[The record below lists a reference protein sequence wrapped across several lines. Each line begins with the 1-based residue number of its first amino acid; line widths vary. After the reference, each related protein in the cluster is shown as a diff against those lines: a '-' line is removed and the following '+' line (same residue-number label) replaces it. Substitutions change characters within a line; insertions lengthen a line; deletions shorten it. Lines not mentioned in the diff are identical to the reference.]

1 MQPSAEILAR
11 ALYDAFPDPVLVSG
25 ADGCIVAANPAAGT
39 LLGYGEAELLGMKRA
54 ELEASGEGFTDQ
66 EQPLAA
72 GHPEAG
78 WIRRRASLRCKDGRV
93 VPAELSE
100 GPLAPTD
107 QAPAGRV
114 TIVRELSAASRLPDG
129 LRRHGMDRDSGSAP
143 DPSLKSALDSVSHGF
158 AIYDPADRLVLCN
171 TAYRTMHSDFT
182 SAIQIGKTYEEI
194 LRETINSGRYPQ
206 AGSTPETRQAWVEK
220 HLEIH
225 KNPGEPYVYQVG
237 ADRWIQ
243 VEDRV
248 TADNYRVGLRADVT
262 DLIRARSEAERLG
275 FILEGVAQ
283 EVYLVDPRDRSI
295 IYANKTAR
303 ENLQYSMEEL
313 RGMDARD
320 LNAEFRPEEITEKM
334 QPLIEGRTKVLQFDT
349 RHRRKDGSIYVCR
362 IRVQHMENAPEPMM
376 LSLGED
382 ITERLEIE
390 RALERK
396 QTEFEALVR
405 SLPDIISR
413 ARPDTTLT
421 YVNDNY
427 ARFIGCTAEELVGRR
442 FIDFVPPEMRA
453 EVMQKIAGLTPEQP
467 IKTMERQMQD
477 HRGQTF
483 WYSWTNLMVFENG
496 EPVELVSVGRDV
508 TQSYE
513 ARVRI
518 AHQTRELAMRND
530 SLEQFAGIVSHDL
543 KAPLRQ
549 IRLFADMIAEDVGS
563 GKTEELE
570 MLSAHISDRGKAMEK
585 MISSLLEYSQLAYQ
599 TIKPTHF
606 RLSDAAAEAWSN
618 LAVHALES
626 EARLTF
632 GSDAEISADQSLMI
646 QLLQNLF
653 ANSMKYR
660 ALGTPVTVRVDVEI
674 GPAEVSIIVADNGIG
689 IDPAYAERIFGV
701 FQRLHRDEQQYT
713 GSGLGLALC
722 RRIAESHGGAIAL
735 DVSYQAGA
743 RFVVTLPKRGV

>member
-1 MQPSAEILAR
+1 MQLSAETLAR
-11 ALYDAFPDPVLVSG
+11 ALYDTFPDPVLVSG
-25 ADGCIVAANPAAGT
+25 ADGCIVAANPAAMT
-39 LLGYGEAELLGMKRA
+39 LLGYGEAELLGMRQA
-54 ELEASGEGFTDQ
+54 GLEASGAGLFDPMETWS
-66 EQPLAA
+66 AA
-72 GHPEAG
+72 RPEAG
-78 WIRRRASLRCKDGRV
+78 WVRRRAGLRCKDGRMLLV
-93 VPAELSE
+93 ELSQ

-107 QAPAGRV
+107 PASTGTVTIIRDLSAAGRV
-114 TIVRELSAASRLPDG
+114 PDG
-129 LRRHGMDRDSGSAP
+129 SWRQGIDRDSGGAP
-143 DPSLKSALDSVSHGF
+143 DPLLKSALDSVSHGF
-158 AIYDPADRLVLCN
+158 AIYDPAGRLVLCN

-182 SAIQIGKTYEEI
+182 SAIQIGRTYEEI

-206 AGSTPETRQAWVEK
+206 AGSTPERREAWVAK
-220 HLEIH
+220 QLKIH
-225 KNPGEPYVYQVG
+225 NNPGEPYVYQVS

-243 VEDRV
+243 VEDRI

-262 DLIRARSEAERLG
+262 DLIRAKSESERRG

-295 IYANKTAR
+295 IYANKAAR

-320 LNAEFRPEEITEKM
+320 LNAEYQPDEISEKM
-334 QPLIEGRTKVLQFDT
+334 QPLIQGKSKVLQFDT

-362 IRVQHMENAPEPMM
+362 IRVQRMENAPQPMM

-413 ARPDTTLT
+413 AHPDTTLT

-427 ARFIGCTAEELVGRR
+427 ARFMGCRAEDMVGRK
-442 FIDFVPPEMRA
+442 FIELVPPEMRD
-453 EVMQKIAGLTPEQP
+453 EVMRKIAGLTPEQP

-477 HRGQTF
+477 HTGQTY

-496 EPVELVSVGRDV
+496 DPVELVSVGRDV
-508 TQSYE
+508 TQSRE
-513 ARVRI
+513 ATERI

-530 SLEQFAGIVSHDL
+530 ALEQFAGIVSHDL

-549 IRLFADMIAEDVGS
+549 IRLFADMIAEDVGA

-570 MLSAHISDRGKAMEK
+570 MLSAHISDRGRAMEK

-599 TIKPTHF
+599 AIKPSHF
-606 RLSDAAAEAWSN
+606 KLSDVVAEAWSN
-618 LAVHALES
+618 LAVHAREA
-626 EARLTF
+626 EARLSLE
-632 GSDAEISADQSLMI
+632 SDAEISADQNLMI

-660 ALGTPVTVRVDVEI
+660 VVGTPVTVRVDVETS
-674 GPAEVSIIVADNGIG
+674 PTEVAITVADNGIG
-689 IDPAYAERIFGV
+689 IDPAHADRIFGV
-701 FQRLHRDEQQYT
+701 FQRLHRDERQYS

-722 RRIAESHGGAIAL
+722 RRIAESHGGGIVL
-735 DVSYQAGA
+735 EPSSQRGA
-743 RFVVTLPKRGV
+743 RFVITLPRHGL